1 MECITT
7 SHKRCKYRYHCNVH
21 ICLSE
26 NVHMP
31 LSMQYR
37 YATKEIQG
45 YVSYF
50 RIFSSK
56 VYYHL
61 HCKRLDVLAVLAMG
75 MEELG
80 PVQLILM
87 LGDAVRPKIDW
98 LARIG
103 LLHDTHTCMQCH
115 VTSGGTAGRPGRV
128 SVLVSAVQR
137 TNKYTEAGLNRG
149 SLFGFCSRGRRT
161 CHRTTWRDTWV
172 SRIGRWSTGRT
183 SSKTSAQRTRSDSRC
198 SSVWSTTPGVRSS
211 SSSTSP
217 NFIVGNTTA
226 AES

>member
-1 MECITT
+1 MQVYVPLQCTHLFIR
-7 SHKRCKYRYHCNVH
+7 KRAH
-21 ICLSE
+21 
-26 NVHMP
+26 
-31 LSMQYR
+31 
-37 YATKEIQG
+37 TEIQG

-50 RIFSSK
+50 RILSSK

-61 HCKRLDVLAVLAMG
+61 HCKRLDGWSLCSCHIYVPRNTVLAVLAMG

-80 PVQLILM
+80 PVRLILM
-87 LGDAVRPKIDW
+87 LGDAVRPQIDW
-98 LARIG
+98 LGSIG
-103 LLHDTHTCMQCH
+103 LLHDTHTCMQCL
-115 VTSGGTAGRPGRV
+115 VTSDGTAGRPGRV

-161 CHRTTWRDTWV
+161 CHRTTWRDTRV
-172 SRIGRWSTGRT
+172 SRLGRWSTGRT
-183 SSKTSAQRTRSDSRC
+183 SPETSAQRTRSDSRC
-198 SSVWSTTPGVRSS
+198 SSVCSTTPGIRSS

-217 NFIVGNTTA
+217 NFIAGNTTA